1 VSRGHSRARVARR
14 SSTRPEAALN
24 TAEPPQDKST
34 ASHDSVVDLVK
45 RALPGARA
53 DTWHDLA
60 VAARV
65 RSLAADE
72 TIIGQGERIPLTLM
86 VRGYGAF
93 QRTTV
98 NGHQLIVGTAEPG
111 YMFGFGSIGSILSS
125 VEVVALTPAETAT
138 WPGST
143 IRRLA
148 SQDPGFAIDVI
159 EQLAGFLNVLTE
171 KLDGFLH
178 QDARLRVIRV
188 LARHR
193 DLFFGDPAILSRSHL
208 PGLVGTSREMTGRVL
223 RELEREGAVARV
235 GRTGLRLLRPDLLDA
250 LVAESSTRA

>member
-1 VSRGHSRARVARR
+1 MACHPSAW
-14 SSTRPEAALN
+14 PEAVLN
-24 TAEPPQDKST
+24 TVEPRQATPT
-34 ASHDSVVDLVK
+34 ASHDTVVGLVK

-53 DTWHDLA
+53 DTCHDLA
-60 VAARV
+60 TTARL
-65 RSLAADE
+65 RTLAADD
-72 TIIGQGERIPLTLM
+72 TITRQGERIPLTLM
-86 VRGYGAF
+86 VRGYAAF
-93 QRTTV
+93 QRTTL

-125 VEVVALTPAETAT
+125 VEVVALTPAEAAT
-138 WPGST
+138 WPGAT

-148 SQDPGFAIDVI
+148 PQDPGFAIDVI
-159 EQLAGFLNVLTE
+159 ERLARFLNVLTE

-250 LVAESSTRA
+250 LIAESSTRA